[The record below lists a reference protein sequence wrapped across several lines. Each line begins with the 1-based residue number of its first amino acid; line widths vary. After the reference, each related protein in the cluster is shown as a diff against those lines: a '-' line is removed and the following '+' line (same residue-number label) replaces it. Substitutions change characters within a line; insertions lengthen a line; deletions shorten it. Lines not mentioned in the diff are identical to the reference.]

1 MSENRARFY
10 GGRFSFVCFK
20 YEHRFDIYSAFC
32 SLFYDIS
39 DASVF
44 YNDREEIN
52 AKGITTMKRW
62 FLLLVAI
69 IAFLGFITKSA
80 PERGSDIGSVTV
92 MVVSVAEEPQI
103 LEGITEEMLIDQIIS
118 EKKQSYDEKQ
128 SRSKIGQAF
137 FLKTLSKNGE

>member
-1 MSENRARFY
+1 
-10 GGRFSFVCFK
+10 
-20 YEHRFDIYSAFC
+20 
-32 SLFYDIS
+32 
-39 DASVF
+39 
-44 YNDREEIN
+44 
-52 AKGITTMKRW
+52 MKRW